1 MVDVHSGKAI
11 RCRDCGEEWDDMPFD
26 HNCPNPQWAETKEKP
41 YGIVSWSVRI
51 PAAIKHAKGLWLAHP
66 EAITAGEA
74 ALAEALWARY
84 CTAVLDSPV
93 GTPDEE
99 VPPELIKFCEK
110 VEKLT

>member
-1 MVDVHSGKAI
+1 MSSEGKPQPIAVSARI
-11 RCRDCGEEWDDMPFD
+11 AEELMKHPDFVP
-26 HNCPNPQWAETKEKP
+26 PWAD
-41 YGIVSWSVRI
+41 RI
-51 PAAIKHAKGLWLAHP
+51 PAAIKKAKELTEGGLIVICERDQHL
-66 EAITAGEA
+66 TAGEA
-74 ALAEALWARY
+74 ALAEGYWARY

>member
-1 MVDVHSGKAI
+1 MEYNSTKVPRLDWVELKRAHSTPTEA
-11 RCRDCGEEWDDMPFD
+11 
-26 HNCPNPQWAETKEKP
+26 
-41 YGIVSWSVRI
+41 SWSTRI

-74 ALAEALWARY
+74 ALAEGYWARY

>member
-1 MVDVHSGKAI
+1 ML
-11 RCRDCGEEWDDMPFD
+11 EETVPA
-26 HNCPNPQWAETKEKP
+26 PVESATASEPERTTLPWAD
-41 YGIVSWSVRI
+41 RI
-51 PAAIKHAKGLWLAHP
+51 PAAIKHAKELTGGCDFAERERPKGVPWGDTPLIS
-66 EAITAGEA
+66 ITAGEA
-74 ALAEALWARY
+74 ALAEGYWARY